1 MKWVRCFLI
10 CCLSLFVISCDKETA
25 MQPREEVSL
34 KPDKS
39 YVYEKIQKPE
49 LAFSKDMKQMYLIVN
64 EEVPYYIFRMR
75 TSGKESYME
84 CRWEEDKKWVTKKTS
99 WSDFVAKNCGN
110 GEIQIAADT
119 KQNLYVMYSD
129 NSKTKCQLYK
139 IKKNREIWELHIP
152 DITSRV
158 KGQKIVSFSVINE
171 SRLVFIFS
179 LKEDATDGQAI
190 VYDSVEEKFLAKDGK
205 IDDISAGFDTE
216 GNYYVVAPRQQLI
229 LKKSLYES
237 VPKKVIKCE
246 GMTSESSTS
255 GLVIDD
261 DFGYLLTGN
270 GIYGGK
276 LDANEWEKKI
286 DGKELYYCKDF
297 PSPVL
302 GIANM
307 AKVPG
312 RDLEFYM
319 MTWKNAECSDFEWVH
334 YFAGKKP

>member
-1 MKWVRCFLI
+1 MEDYKWF
-10 CCLSLFVISCDKETA
+10 
-25 MQPREEVSL
+25 
-34 KPDKS
+34 
-39 YVYEKIQKPE
+39 
-49 LAFSKDMKQMYLIVN
+49 
-64 EEVPYYIFRMR
+64 
-75 TSGKESYME
+75 
-84 CRWEEDKKWVTKKTS
+84 TKNTS

-139 IKKNREIWELHIP
+139 VKENGKIQELHIP
-152 DITSRV
+152 DITLRV
-158 KGQKIVSFSVINE
+158 KDQKVISFSVINE
-171 SRLVFIFS
+171 SRLVFFFS
-179 LKEDATDGQAI
+179 LEEDATGGQAI
-190 VYDSVEEKFLAKDGK
+190 EYDSVEEKFLAKDGK

-307 AKVPG
+307 VKVPG

>member
-39 YVYEKIQKPE
+39 YEYEKIQKPE

-64 EEVPYYIFRMR
+64 EEVPYYIFRMQ
-75 TSGKESYME
+75 TSGKDSYME
-84 CRWEEDKKWVTKKTS
+84 CRWEGDKKWVTKKTS

-139 IKKNREIWELHIP
+139 IKKNREIRELHIS

-171 SRLVFIFS
+171 SRLVFFFS
-179 LKEDATDGQAI
+179 MEEDATDGQAI
-190 VYDSVEEKFLAKDGK
+190 EYDSVEEKFLAKDGK

-246 GMTSESSTS
+246 GMTSKAA
-255 GLVIDD
+255 L
-261 DFGYLLTGN
+261 
-270 GIYGGK
+270 
-276 LDANEWEKKI
+276 
-286 DGKELYYCKDF
+286 
-297 PSPVL
+297 PVL
-302 GIANM
+302 
-307 AKVPG
+307 
-312 RDLEFYM
+312 
-319 MTWKNAECSDFEWVH
+319 
-334 YFAGKKP
+334 